1 MFHIFPSISLFSS
14 SHLTQRDPARKA
26 ETPASAESDPPGN
39 LVNFNG
45 NGWWIWMDY
54 GWIWGNPPRDRTFKK
69 RSPPKADGCSMLQ
82 SAFRSQTWPMN
93 CGFMSVTISNSLTI
107 GWSTTTTGWS
117 GRFALTW
124 TNGST
129 LHLVFSGWFPE
140 VKERHPAIFWTS
152 T

>member
-1 MFHIFPSISLFSS
+1 
-14 SHLTQRDPARKA
+14 
-26 ETPASAESDPPGN
+26 
-39 LVNFNG
+39 
-45 NGWWIWMDY
+45 
-54 GWIWGNPPRDRTFKK
+54 
-69 RSPPKADGCSMLQ
+69 MLQ

-93 CGFMSVTISNSLTI
+93 CGFMSVTISHSLTI

-117 GRFALTW
+117 NRFALTW

-140 VKERHPAIFWTS
+140 VKERHPAIFWTP